1 MNQYKI
7 IITLTAMIVGSS
19 IILTGCGLKHNEPAN
34 NEQTAGE
41 VTETPVEPIIKGD
54 QPAVEEPETTKDPVT
69 TEDPAT
75 DTKGDENSSSSN
87 EDEAEDSSNP
97 ASTQPNYSLEETIEV
112 NAKGLAVV
120 TNASAIT
127 VIVNKQRN
135 LPSTYEPKDLTVPN
149 VPFTFKGKSP
159 KKLMRKEAAHAL
171 EQLFAQAKKDKIELK
186 AVSGYRAYGTQ
197 KAIFD
202 RNAKLKGEAEANR
215 TSAIPGQSEH
225 QTGLAMDISS
235 SSANYALEPS
245 FGKTKEGKWLAKNAP
260 KFGFVIRYLKGKEKI
275 TGYSYEPWHVRY
287 VGKELAQEVSAKDLT
302 LEEFFLNSVP
312 VLNKK

>member
-1 MNQYKI
+1 MKHHKM
-7 IITLTAMIVGSS
+7 IITLAALIIGSTV
-19 IILTGCGLKHNEPAN
+19 LFTGCGLKHNEPAN
-34 NEQTAGE
+34 IKQTAGE
-41 VTETPVEPIIKGD
+41 VTETPVEP
-54 QPAVEEPETTKDPVT
+54 
-69 TEDPAT
+69 
-75 DTKGDENSSSSN
+75 
-87 EDEAEDSSNP
+87 
-97 ASTQPNYSLEETIEV
+97 NYSLEDTIEV

-135 LPSTYEPKDLTVPN
+135 LSSTYEPDDLTEPN
-149 VPFTFKGKSP
+149 VPFSFSGKSP

-202 RNAKLKGEAEANR
+202 RNAKTKGETEANR

-235 SSANYALEPS
+235 SSANYVLEPS
-245 FGKTKEGKWLAKNAP
+245 FGETKEGKWLAKNAP

-287 VGKELAQEVSAKDLT
+287 VGKDVAQEVSATGLT

-312 VLNKK
+312 VLNKKK